1 MSGHRSA
8 EASGRPPADA
18 AAVPGRSGEGRT
30 RLPGIGA
37 QTLLVCA
44 LIGTTQMTWG
54 TIVPALPL
62 YLERFGATALVLGPI
77 IAAFGLGRA
86 IVNIPAGIALRWWR
100 PRPFLHVVCWLLVV
114 VTAVTGLSPTV
125 PVLIVARV
133 VAGLLGGAAITV
145 GFSVLV
151 AGAPADRRGRVMS
164 TATAVQMSAGALG
177 AFLGG
182 VALSLLPLPVAFAI
196 AVVPLAGCLLW
207 DLARPAA
214 SYWAVPMR
222 VSDADAA
229 DRSASSSTGP
239 VTAPQPGAGANH
251 SNVTVLVVALAAA
264 SVAAFF
270 ARFAGEQGL
279 IPLLGYAVGGLT
291 PFTLGLALAIATVI
305 SLAVVLGI
313 GRVLDRGG
321 LLRAFL
327 PSIVV
332 SAFAMLLF
340 PFATGPV
347 QYAAV
352 MLLFLVTACIASV
365 VPSVLMSRAIPPER
379 SGFVVGL
386 TRTAGDAGAVVGP
399 LVALAVY
406 DGLGPLP
413 AVAVIAAVILLGN
426 APLVWWLVRSSRR
439 TTLDIAS

>member
-1 MSGHRSA
+1 
-8 EASGRPPADA
+8 
-18 AAVPGRSGEGRT
+18 
-30 RLPGIGA
+30 
-37 QTLLVCA
+37 
-44 LIGTTQMTWG
+44 MTWG

-86 IVNIPAGIALRWWR
+86 IVNIPAGVALRWWR

-125 PVLIVARV
+125 PVLIAARV

-145 GFSVLV
+145 GFAVLV

-182 VALSLLPLPVAFAI
+182 VALSVFPLPVAFAV
-196 AVVPLAGCLLW
+196 AVVPLLGCLVW
-207 DLARPAA
+207 DLLRPAEA
-214 SYWAVPMR
+214 YWAVSMR
-222 VSDADAA
+222 TSKLPDAA
-229 DRSASSSTGP
+229 GVARGDESPLPVAS
-239 VTAPQPGAGANH
+239 
-251 SNVTVLVVALAAA
+251 LVVALALA

-279 IPLLGYAVGGLT
+279 IPLLGYTIGGLT
-291 PFTLGLALAIATVI
+291 PFTLGLALAAATII
-305 SLAVVLGI
+305 SLAVVLGV
-313 GRVLDRGG
+313 GRLLDRGG
-321 LLRAFL
+321 LLTAFL
-327 PSIVV
+327 PSIIV
-332 SAFAMLLF
+332 SALAMLLF
-340 PFATGPV
+340 PLASGPV
-347 QYAAV
+347 AYAAV
-352 MLLFLVTACIASV
+352 MLLFLVTACVASV
-365 VPSVLMSRAIPPER
+365 VPSVLMSRSIPPER

-406 DGLGPLP
+406 DGLGALP
-413 AVAVIAAVILLGN
+413 AVGVIAAVIILGN
-426 APLVWWLVRSSRR
+426 APLVWWLARPRSRR
-439 TTLDIAS
+439 P

>member
-18 AAVPGRSGEGRT
+18 SAGPGTTADPSGA
-30 RLPGIGA
+30 GIGV
-37 QTLLVCA
+37 QTLLICA

-86 IVNIPAGIALRWWR
+86 IVNIPAGVALRWWR
-100 PRPFLHVVCWLLVV
+100 PRPFLHVVCWLLVA

-125 PVLIVARV
+125 PVLIAARV

-145 GFSVLV
+145 GFAVLV

-182 VALSLLPLPVAFAI
+182 VALSIFPLPVSFAV
-196 AVVPLAGCLLW
+196 AVVPLAGCLVW
-207 DLARPAA
+207 DLLHPAEA
-214 SYWAVPMR
+214 YWAVSMR
-222 VSDADAA
+222 TSKPPDAA
-229 DRSASSSTGP
+229 GVAQGGERAAPVAS
-239 VTAPQPGAGANH
+239 
-251 SNVTVLVVALAAA
+251 LVVALALA

-279 IPLLGYAVGGLT
+279 IPLLGYAIGGLT
-291 PFTLGLALAIATVI
+291 PFTLGLALAAATIV
-305 SLAVVLGI
+305 SLAVVLGV
-313 GRVLDRGG
+313 GRLLDRGG
-321 LLRAFL
+321 LLTVFL
-327 PSIVV
+327 PSIAL
-332 SAFAMLLF
+332 SALAMLLF
-340 PFATGPV
+340 PLVSGSVA
-347 QYAAV
+347 YAAV
-352 MLLFLVTACIASV
+352 MLLFLVTACVASV
-365 VPSVLMSRAIPPER
+365 VPSVLMSRSIPPER

-399 LVALAVY
+399 LLALAVY
-406 DGLGPLP
+406 DGLGALP
-413 AVAVIAAVILLGN
+413 AVGVIAAVIILGN
-426 APLVWWLVRSSRR
+426 APLVWWLVGRGRSRS
-439 TTLDIAS
+439 LDTPD

>member
-1 MSGHRSA
+1 MNGHRSA

-18 AAVPGRSGEGRT
+18 SPAGDAAGGEHA
-30 RLPGIGA
+30 GIGV
-37 QTLLVCA
+37 QTLLICA

-62 YLERFGATALVLGPI
+62 YLERFGTTALVLGPI

-86 IVNIPAGIALRWWR
+86 IVNIPAGVALRWWR

-125 PVLIVARV
+125 PILIVARV
-133 VAGLLGGAAITV
+133 IAGLLGGAAITV

-182 VALSLLPLPVAFAI
+182 VALSLLPLPVAFAV
-196 AVVPLAGCLLW
+196 AVLPLVGCLLW

-222 VSDADAA
+222 VSAAAGA
-229 DRSASSSTGP
+229 DRSVAP
-239 VTAPQPGAGANH
+239 VAAPAVAPAPGGAVR
-251 SNVTVLVVALAAA
+251 SNVTALVVALAAA

-305 SLAVVLGI
+305 SLVVVLGI
-313 GRVLDRGG
+313 GRMLDRGG

-332 SAFAMLLF
+332 SALAMLLF
-340 PFATGPV
+340 PFAAGLI

-413 AVAVIAAVILLGN
+413 AVGVIAAVILLGN
-426 APLVWWLVRSSRR
+426 APLVWWLVRSRR
-439 TTLDIAS
+439 APTLDIAR